1 MRQVVLLPK
10 AQDREWV
17 RSIEV
22 MFWVLL
28 CFQGIIHS
36 SLYFVFFLLSDCELK
51 TLILQVMSFSSIAI
65 ASINERTLILKC
77 LWRTLS
83 LTMSL
88 VEEGS

>member
-51 TLILQVMSFSSIAI
+51 TLILQVMSFSSIA
-65 ASINERTLILKC
+65 SINERTLILKC